1 MQSFDP
7 RSLGELLPYIYFI
20 VLALSTFAI
29 GNIIMFV
36 KKKIE
41 KGKKNSA

>member
-7 RSLGELLPYIYFI
+7 RSLGELLPYIWFI
-20 VLALSTFAI
+20 TFALSTFVI
-29 GNIIMFV
+29 GNVIMFV

-41 KGKKNSA
+41 EGKRK

>member
-7 RSLGELLPYIYFI
+7 WSLGELLPYVWFI
-20 VLALSTFAI
+20 TFALSVFVFYHI
-29 GNIIMFV
+29 FMFV

-41 KGKKNSA
+41 EGKKK